1 MDWPLRLQ
9 PLPQLV
15 APFRDETISSY
26 LGRLAAANRLGPAKL
41 RALLA
46 GSDRRDAPVPL
57 AGLAAVTGMPPVAL
71 AHAMPQI
78 CAPGELAG
86 LHIHNRPRAR
96 KGWSLVACRCC
107 TAGRPVTRW
116 ALHDDVVCARHR
128 RWISEDQ
135 AQPDLAAQPEILT
148 AHRRHRRLICRH
160 GRDTVMRAFRDAHH
174 ICIRW
179 RLDGIPDPGFDH
191 RMEIFH
197 GPGWR
202 DRDDDEETQTFD
214 AATYPQTVAL
224 TRLLASPHW
233 RGQILSKRWPD
244 EFAAEVSRTVAPGY
258 LWDNYPRIRWRRD
271 TDDPLLEW
279 RMQTHQLEYEPLPP
293 GHPWN
298 LPETLQTSGD
308 DNPCPDHGKPRHDSP
323 RRDTHRP

>member
-1 MDWPLRLQ
+1 MLR

-15 APFRDETISSY
+15 APFGDETISSY
-26 LGRLAAANRLGPAKL
+26 LARLAAANRLTPAKL

-46 GSDRRDAPVPL
+46 RSNRKDAPVPL
-57 AGLAAVTGMPPVAL
+57 ARLAAVTGLPPVAL
-71 AHAMPQI
+71 ALAMPQI

-86 LHIHNRPRAR
+86 LPIASRPRVR
-96 KGWSLVACRCC
+96 KGWSLVACRRC

-128 RWISEDQ
+128 RWISQDQ

-148 AHRRHRRLICRH
+148 AHRRHRRLIRRH

-179 RLDGIPDPGFDH
+179 RLDGIPDPGFGQ
-191 RMEIFH
+191 RMETFH
-197 GPGWR
+197 GPGWQ
-202 DRDDDEETQTFD
+202 DHDDDETHTLD
-214 AATYPQTVAL
+214 AATYPQSVAL

-233 RGQILSKRWPD
+233 RGQILGNRWPD
-244 EFAAEVSRTVAPGY
+244 EFAAEVSRSVAPGY
-258 LWDNYPRIRWRRD
+258 IWDTYPRIRWRRD
-271 TDDPLLEW
+271 TDDPLHEW
-279 RMQTHQLEYEPLPP
+279 RIQTNRLEHEPLPP

-308 DNPCPDHGKPRHDSP
+308 DHPSPDHAETPA
-323 RRDTHRP
+323 